1 MPQSKA
7 IFLDRDGTLIREFA
21 QTPDEVRV
29 LPGVVEG
36 LRALQDAG
44 YLLIV
49 VSNQG
54 DVGRGKIT
62 RELADLV
69 HDRFLKSLER
79 KGVHLTAT
87 YYCYHSPEEGCSCRK
102 PKPGMLRRA
111 QHAHDIDMSRSWM
124 VGDRITDLQAGVAA
138 HLNVYYIGGEGDFTD
153 FVNLIRGL
161 T

>member
-7 IFLDRDGTLIREFA
+7 IFLDRDGTLIKEFA
-21 QTPDEVRV
+21 HTPDEVHL

-36 LRALQDAG
+36 LKSLHDAG

-54 DVGRGKIT
+54 DVGRGKLPLEMFYLI
-62 RELADLV
+62 
-69 HDRFLKSLER
+69 HDVFIKKLSKA
-79 KGVHLTAT
+79 GVHLTGA
-87 YYCYHSPEEGCSCRK
+87 YYCYHSPEEGCMCRK
-102 PKPGMLRRA
+102 PKPGLLIRA

-124 VGDRITDLQAGVAA
+124 LGDRVTDLEAGVAA
-138 HLNVYYIGGEGDFTD
+138 HLNVYYVGGEGDFTD
-153 FVNLIRGL
+153 AVSLIRSL